1 MSLSLLL
8 QTPVAIQ
15 IHVVSALLAL
25 ILGAG
30 LLLGRK
36 GTNVHRILG
45 RIWIGVMVITAMS
58 SFFISSLR
66 LYFGFSPIHILSVF
80 TLVGSFQAITAAR
93 AGLIAEHRRHVG
105 NLYSFALLTAG
116 AFTLLPGRLMHKL
129 IFGEGQGQAHLV
141 AIGLLLIL
149 VLFFQWW
156 LRRDAA
162 GHKA

>member
-8 QTPVAIQ
+8 QAPLTIQ
-15 IHVVSALLAL
+15 IHVVFALLAL

-80 TLVGSFQAITAAR
+80 TLIGSFQAITAAR
-93 AGLIAEHRRHVG
+93 QAGSP
-105 NLYSFALLTAG
+105 NTAG
-116 AFTLLPGRLMHKL
+116 MSATSTASLC
-129 IFGEGQGQAHLV
+129 
-141 AIGLLLIL
+141 
-149 VLFFQWW
+149 
-156 LRRDAA
+156 
-162 GHKA
+162 